1 MEMQLKHFKLS
12 YDNINDAL
20 DHTDGLGIISF
31 LFEADDD
38 SHHFEPLEV
47 FFFIIIYKTFKG
59 VKNGPKKVSHF
70 D

>member
-12 YDNINDAL
+12 YNNINNAL
-20 DHTDGLGIISF
+20 NHNDGLGIISF

-47 FFFIIIYKTFKG
+47 FF
-59 VKNGPKKVSHF
+59 
-70 D
+70 